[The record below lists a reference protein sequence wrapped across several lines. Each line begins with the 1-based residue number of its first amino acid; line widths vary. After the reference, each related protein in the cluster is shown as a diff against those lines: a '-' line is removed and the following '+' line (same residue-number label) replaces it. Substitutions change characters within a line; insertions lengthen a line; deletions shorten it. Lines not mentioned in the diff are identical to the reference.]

1 MSIVYIRA
9 FTDFKP
15 EDMASVVEKVML
27 EKSKEPSNRDLLFS
41 KEPIQSSKK
50 KSVSISK
57 PTLQRNFN
65 SNVNPENIKNS
76 RKLENMRSALF
87 AKSSKITAT
96 KKDESKKSLI
106 DQEKVRI
113 NI

>member
-1 MSIVYIRA
+1 MHSFVQRV
-9 FTDFKP
+9 FQP
-15 EDMASVVEKVML
+15 EDMGSVVQKVML

-41 KEPIQSSKK
+41 KDPIQSSKT

-57 PTLQRNFN
+57 PSLQKND

-87 AKSSKITAT
+87 ATSSKITA
-96 KKDESKKSLI
+96 KKIDVSEKL

-113 NI
+113 IIK